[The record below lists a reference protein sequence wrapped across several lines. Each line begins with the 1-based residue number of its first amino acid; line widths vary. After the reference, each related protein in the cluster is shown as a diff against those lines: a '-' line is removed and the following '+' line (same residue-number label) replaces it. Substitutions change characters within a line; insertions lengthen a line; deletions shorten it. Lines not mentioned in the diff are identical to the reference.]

1 MVFDNLHC
9 VRSILLLFLV
19 AAIYPCHG
27 WSMFSSAQDVVAD
40 SHQDTE
46 KQPTTISLT
55 CSDDTCP
62 WSAEDDPAKLKDHLN
77 QMQSQLKNLSQK
89 LHPNGVSMDSPD
101 YMSEEERYAEI
112 REKELQEGLNLLSKE
127 LNLHSHSIRKNSFPT
142 NFYRFYMSQ
151 SAFDEHKSLLLSNQT
166 SLIII
171 IRDIGVDAL
180 ELMKMFYTMF
190 HKKEKQK
197 PIFLVT
203 FGPPGSGKSWILEMV
218 ARHYNYDLEANFIRV
233 LQDDMMKSMS
243 AYNKAMEELGDR
255 RSSFIDEKG
264 ELKAAF
270 YGEANNIYWKYRN
283 MVIQMKKML
292 LDIAYKQELN
302 IVYETTGSKRADNPK
317 QTLFNIMNEARARR
331 YKIVIIYPYVKNE
344 TLVDRLNER
353 NKKQNRV
360 LKPSALGNF
369 VGKAQSNFLH
379 YLEYADAGYLY
390 DNNIDKSDFDE
401 KSKDLPWLM
410 KYHRNGER
418 RDYKCH
424 PNICKYGVWQ
434 RLIDGRSQITVCE
447 ETCAT

>member
-1 MVFDNLHC
+1 
-9 VRSILLLFLV
+9 
-19 AAIYPCHG
+19 
-27 WSMFSSAQDVVAD
+27 MFSSAQDVVAD

-127 LNLHSHSIRKNSFPT
+127 
-142 NFYRFYMSQ
+142 
-151 SAFDEHKSLLLSNQT
+151 
-166 SLIII
+166 
-171 IRDIGVDAL
+171 DIGVDAL

-331 YKIVIIYPYVKNE
+331 FDGYHTDESCYDPMHSHTYTHHKTNHFNSCIGLILNTVAAPTNLRYKIVIIYPYVKNE

-434 RLIDGRSQITVCE
+434 RLIDGRSQIKVCE